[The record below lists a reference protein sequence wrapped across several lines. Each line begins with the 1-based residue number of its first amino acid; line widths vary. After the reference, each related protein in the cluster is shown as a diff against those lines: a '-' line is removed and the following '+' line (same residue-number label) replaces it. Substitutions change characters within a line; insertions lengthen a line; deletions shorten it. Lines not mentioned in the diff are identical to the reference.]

1 MMHHPLKLRLRVV
14 LPENLDDGVTYITTG
29 VRWGYHSENEYY
41 SGPAI
46 LEFEN
51 PLNGTWHPVE
61 VVQDTETEKP
71 A

>member
-1 MMHHPLKLRLRVV
+1 MINSPLKLRLHV
-14 LPENLDDGVTYITTG
+14 LPRL
-29 VRWGYHSENEYY
+29 SENTTDLRWHIVTAHSDKVDAY
-41 SGPAI
+41 PAI

-61 VVQDTETEKP
+61 VFDDTETKKP